1 MHSVRVRALAGSVLL
16 ASILLTDGS
25 QLELV
30 AQVGA
35 RSGFLRR
42 VLIAG
47 SLAALVGLVVT
58 GGIGAQRATREGW
71 KTFVSKRYHYSV
83 AYPPGWKV
91 TGSTQSARP
100 HSFPSADDPTS
111 DKFDSP
117 GGSRSFRVAAQVLK
131 PGTTL
136 TAWTAAVIQNAKVR
150 FQCALKSRSG
160 RMIGGQNGTLLL
172 YPSCYAYYFPLIV
185 AVHHGL
191 GFYVY
196 WISFTG
202 HEVVDRA
209 TFDKLASTL
218 RFTS

>member
-1 MHSVRVRALAGSVLL
+1 MKPAPAAAFAEESYCARRTARHAPPCKSRNHRWPRGLPRRSAELEAAAGT
-16 ASILLTDGS
+16 AC
-25 QLELV
+25 
-30 AQVGA
+30 
-35 RSGFLRR
+35 
-42 VLIAG
+42 
-47 SLAALVGLVVT
+47 
-58 GGIGAQRATREGW
+58 GGGQ
-71 KTFVSKRYHYSV
+71 
-83 AYPPGWKV
+83 
-91 TGSTQSARP
+91 
-100 HSFPSADDPTS
+100 
-111 DKFDSP
+111 
-117 GGSRSFRVAAQVLK
+117 
-131 PGTTL
+131 
-136 TAWTAAVIQNAKVR
+136 QNAKVR

>member
-1 MHSVRVRALAGSVLL
+1 
-16 ASILLTDGS
+16 
-25 QLELV
+25 
-30 AQVGA
+30 
-35 RSGFLRR
+35 
-42 VLIAG
+42 
-47 SLAALVGLVVT
+47 LVGLVVT